1 MTLQR
6 LLGRSLAL
14 ARPRLPP
21 TFLRHGP
28 LAAAAQVRLLSTPIY
43 AAIPSTRRNA
53 QAGPAQPSL
62 FRSATLAEPRW
73 ASARPAT
80 ASTARRNATLATP
93 TAVLADPEP
102 AAVQQRTSAV
112 LYLDNLFPI
121 KLGRWDPTSA
131 FVTLD
136 TTKLQAK
143 ILKMVPSDLR
153 TVASVSVDSVNPRL
167 KDGGAFATVSFD
179 ASATTVDAVT
189 NAINAYLAKNA
200 VTRSSM
206 LLPGLGRGFAHPVR
220 GMVFNE
226 DIAALTPSIRLKVD
240 TSEEVPFETIYS
252 TYRPFGEITDIKY
265 LNPKTVTVQFKHMRA
280 ATSARNCTYALK
292 VNGATLK
299 PAYEKLIK
307 THHIMGWMTSHPRI
321 VVPLVVALLV
331 TIGVYIFDPIHV
343 FFVESKA
350 TNRFKMLSKD
360 AAWLQAFPK
369 LLHRLETFLQR
380 LPGLS
385 NWEIIAAHSQPI
397 GIELDDFNG
406 GDSQVPRL
414 QSALYEAPDALLVIA
429 GPSGC
434 GKSELAHTVTAP
446 AVDHARIVI
455 DCDAFVFRAHTDADV
470 IRLLAAQVGYWP
482 VFHSLNKLWNY
493 VDVALTAAT
502 GTKTGMSVSNEAMV
516 KHILE
521 TVGVALT
528 KLGQERKPHEPY
540 PVVVLDNFLKDKA
553 GRNLSSYYD
562 ILAQWAGWLV
572 ENGIAHVVVVGST
585 GQRGGGEVGVLQA
598 LGRALPTKTVQ
609 VVTLTDMPAD
619 QAERYLSLRL
629 AAAPAAPTPGEM
641 KQIIAT
647 VGGRATDLAALV
659 NKLLDGKPVAD
670 AIEELVQKA
679 VLELQKHGFHA
690 GTWTTSQFWHVARQL
705 DAATALPFDKLR
717 FSTLFNGN
725 AAPLLDMERAE
736 LLAVEYENGRPAQ
749 IRLNKPL
756 YATALARLRGDKAFS
771 AAMDVTMFKDLIKT
785 EGAKIRSYED
795 EYTKLA
801 EVAARTAATRRTV
814 DKAVDQRLTYLADM
828 MAASQA
834 KVQVWT
840 TQLAEA
846 KKAL

>member
-6 LLGRSLAL
+6 LLGRPFAL
-14 ARPRLPP
+14 ARPRLQP
-21 TFLRHGP
+21 TSLRHGP
-28 LAAAAQVRLLSTPIY
+28 LAAAARARFLSTPVY
-43 AAIPSTRRNA
+43 SAIPSARRDA
-53 QAGPAQPSL
+53 QAVPARPSL
-62 FRSATLAEPRW
+62 FRSATLMEPRW
-73 ASARPAT
+73 SSLAPAR
-80 ASTARRNATLATP
+80 TARGNATLTTGTVDAL
-93 TAVLADPEP
+93 LADPEP
-102 AAVQQRTSAV
+102 AAVQQRTTAV
-112 LYLDNLFPI
+112 LYFDNLFPI

-143 ILKMVPSDLR
+143 ILKMVPSELR

-167 KDGGAFATVSFD
+167 KDGGAFATISFD
-179 ASATTVDAVT
+179 ASATTESAVT
-189 NAINAYLAKNA
+189 DAINAYLAKNA

-206 LLPGLGRGFAHPVR
+206 LLPGLGRGYAHPVR

-240 TSEEVPFETIYS
+240 TSAEVPFETIYS

-280 ATSARNCTYALK
+280 ATSARNCTYALNI
-292 VNGATLK
+292 NGATLK

-307 THHIMGWMTSHPRI
+307 THHIMTFVTSHPRI
-321 VVPLVVALLV
+321 FIPLAVALLV

-455 DCDAFVFRAHTDADV
+455 DCDAFVFRAHTDTDV

-562 ILAQWAGWLV
+562 ILAHWAGWLV

-585 GQRGGGEVGVLQA
+585 GQRGGG
-598 LGRALPTKTVQ
+598 RI
-609 VVTLTDMPAD
+609 VTLTDMPAD

-629 AAAPAAPTPGEM
+629 ATAPVAPTQDEM

-670 AIEELVQKA
+670 AIEDLVQKA

-690 GTWTTSQFWHVARQL
+690 GTWTTSQFWHVVRQL

-725 AAPLLDMERAE
+725 PAPLLDMERAE

-814 DKAVDQRLTYLADM
+814 DKAVDQRLAYLADM

-834 KVQVWT
+834 KVQAWT
-840 TQLAEA
+840 AQLAEA